1 MVLFRILCLFSP
13 LLSQLLLLA
22 CVLGVLR
29 FAWLLIES
37 CFAGIRDSVLV
48 QNSDGLI
55 EMRVAAQHA
64 LLSVQYLQLLE
75 GALLLFL
82 EFANF
87 LCVPI

>member
-22 CVLGVLR
+22 CVLGVRL

-37 CFAGIRDSVLV
+37 RFAGIRDSVLV

-55 EMRVAAQHA
+55 KMRVAACAFGSFSQ
-64 LLSVQYLQLLE
+64 
-75 GALLLFL
+75 
-82 EFANF
+82 
-87 LCVPI
+87 

>member
-13 LLSQLLLLA
+13 LLSQLA
-22 CVLGVLR
+22 CVLGMLR

-55 EMRVAAQHA
+55 DMRVAACA
-64 LLSVQYLQLLE
+64 FGSLSQ
-75 GALLLFL
+75 
-82 EFANF
+82 
-87 LCVPI
+87 

>member
-55 EMRVAAQHA
+55 EMRVAACA
-64 LLSVQYLQLLE
+64 FGNLSQS
-75 GALLLFL
+75 
-82 EFANF
+82 
-87 LCVPI
+87 